1 MSSKEILEQ
10 KGYCVLDIVD
20 KDILNRLISTK
31 YTIVA
36 LILEGAVEFEINMET
51 IVATA
56 GTRITFPHVSMLK
69 TLSMSDSFHAVVL
82 VVDDKFAFEATVGI
96 ESSLI
101 QSLFNTPVVK
111 VNNPQ
116 EWDMLINLVDGLN
129 KFQHFQTPSHSL
141 EISGA
146 LFRNLIL
153 IMCEFHETTSPRK
166 RYGTTYSVS
175 DTYFRSFIN
184 MLNDHIKTEHEVA
197 YYASEL
203 KITSKYLGE
212 ICKCKSGRKAKEI
225 ISAVLIAQLKR
236 EIALSGKSLKVI
248 AFEYGFA
255 DQSSLGK
262 FFRKMTG
269 VSPRLFKS
277 QGLGQD
283 RTYGE

>member
-36 LILEGAVEFEINMET
+36 LILEGTVEFEINMET

-129 KFQHFQTPSHSL
+129 KFQHFQTHSHSL

-153 IMCEFHETTSPRK
+153 IMCEFQETTSPRK